1 MTNRQRLLSA
11 IFKLTFATTEEL
23 ADHIPEFTR
32 QKLRD
37 TLGDC
42 VKSGLILRE
51 KDDVTGLPA
60 YRLSDAGK
68 KQHDSSVT
76 QAVSGDVT
84 AAATDRP
91 TCVAGGCERT
101 DPPAEAVAVIEPP
114 KPDDS
119 PVAAGSDEVQ
129 RLEGEMRFI
138 LGSIRKALCIAHDD
152 SIGIVPTIEAL
163 IESNDIHRASID
175 ELVRELSNVRLDA
188 EKDYQDMR
196 RFQAKYIEATHE
208 VERLTE
214 ELATANAANSEL
226 ADENTDLRRN
236 WLFEDH
242 SEQPRDMVNH
252 PPHYQGK
259 VECIDAIESALG
271 PDGFTAYCRG
281 NAIKYTFRAGRKGDA
296 AEDLAKAA
304 WYLQRAGQ

>member
-1 MTNRQRLLSA
+1 MTNRQRLLAA

-23 ADHIPEFTR
+23 ADHIPQFTR

-37 TLGDC
+37 TIGDC

-91 TCVAGGCERT
+91 TCVAGGHRA

-114 KPDDS
+114 KPDDL
-119 PVAAGSDEVQ
+119 PVAAGSDEIQ

-138 LGSIRKALCIAHDD
+138 LMSIRQALGIEHDED
-152 SIGIVPTIEAL
+152 IGIVPTIKTL
-163 IESNDIHRASID
+163 IASNDILVEKVI
-175 ELVRELSNVRLDA
+175 ELEQSLDVQYEECAATEKRNYELQCILESMQVP
-188 EKDYQDMR
+188 
-196 RFQAKYIEATHE
+196 
-208 VERLTE
+208 VS
-214 ELATANAANSEL
+214 TAI
-226 ADENTDLRRN
+226 
-236 WLFEDH
+236 DH
-242 SEQPRDMVNH
+242 SGDATDMVNH

-271 PDGFTAYCRG
+271 PDGFVAYCRG
-281 NAIKYTFRAGRKGDA
+281 NALKYTFRAGRKGDA
-296 AEDLAKAA
+296 AEDLAKAT